1 MEFYYSSL
9 RVFLIYTY
17 YHLLNKDYLIYERP
31 VFIFNFSEVFF
42 SMSIVNLSEL
52 LEAGVH
58 FGHQSRRWNPKMF
71 PYIYAERNG
80 IHIIDLVQT
89 SQLLTQ
95 ACEFARQSAEE
106 GKKFLFVGTKRQA
119 SSVISQEAERC
130 GAYYINQRWLGGIL
144 TNWFTIR
151 TRVERLK
158 DLEYKE
164 ETGYL
169 DQLPKKET
177 AILRRELEKLRKNLT
192 GIKNMKR
199 LPDLVVI
206 VDQKRE
212 STAVQ
217 ECRTLGIP
225 IISILDSNCDPDL
238 TDIPIPGNDDAI
250 RSIKLIIGKL
260 ADSICEGN
268 KGQLSSFEAE

>member
-1 MEFYYSSL
+1 MAVVTL
-9 RVFLIYTY
+9 A
-17 YHLLNKDYLIYERP
+17 
-31 VFIFNFSEVFF
+31 
-42 SMSIVNLSEL
+42 EL

-71 PYIYAERNG
+71 PYIYAERNS

-89 SQLLTQ
+89 AQLLSQ
-95 ACEFARQSAEE
+95 ACEFVRKASEE
-106 GKKFLFVGTKRQA
+106 GKQFLFVGTKRQA
-119 SSVISQEAERC
+119 ASVIAQEAERC
-130 GAYYINQRWLGGIL
+130 GAYYVNQRWLGGIL

-158 DLEYKE
+158 DLEHKE
-164 ETGYL
+164 ESGYL

-177 AILRRELEKLRKNLT
+177 AMLRRELEKLRKNLT

-217 ECRTLGIP
+217 ECITLGIP

-238 TDIPIPGNDDAI
+238 TDVPIPGNDDAI

-260 ADSICEGN
+260 ADSISEGN
-268 KGQLSSFEAE
+268 KGQFASSDSEVEYI

>member
-1 MEFYYSSL
+1 MAVVTL
-9 RVFLIYTY
+9 A
-17 YHLLNKDYLIYERP
+17 
-31 VFIFNFSEVFF
+31 
-42 SMSIVNLSEL
+42 EL

-89 SQLLTQ
+89 AQLLTQ
-95 ACEFARQSAEE
+95 ACEFVRKASES

-119 SSVISQEAERC
+119 AAVISQEADRC
-130 GAYYINQRWLGGIL
+130 GAYYVNQRWLGGIL

-158 DLEYKE
+158 DLEQE
-164 ETGYL
+164 EESGYL

-177 AILRRELEKLRKNLT
+177 ATLRRELEKLRKNLN

-212 STAVQ
+212 NTAVQ
-217 ECRTLGIP
+217 ECITLGIP
-225 IISILDSNCDPDL
+225 IVSLLDSNCDPDL
-238 TDIPIPGNDDAI
+238 TDVPIPGNDDAI

-260 ADSICEGN
+260 ADSIYEGN
-268 KGQLSSFEAE
+268 QGQPICESNEN

>member
-1 MEFYYSSL
+1 MAVVTL
-9 RVFLIYTY
+9 A
-17 YHLLNKDYLIYERP
+17 
-31 VFIFNFSEVFF
+31 
-42 SMSIVNLSEL
+42 EL

-71 PYIYAERNG
+71 PYIYAERNS

-89 SQLLTQ
+89 AQLLTQ
-95 ACEFARQSAEE
+95 ACEFARKASEE
-106 GKKFLFVGTKRQA
+106 GKQFLFVGTKRQA
-119 SSVISQEAERC
+119 ASVIAQEAERC
-130 GAYYINQRWLGGIL
+130 GAYYVNQRWLGGIL

-158 DLEYKE
+158 DLEHKE
-164 ETGYL
+164 ESGYL

-177 AILRRELEKLRKNLT
+177 AMLRRELEKLRKNLT

-217 ECRTLGIP
+217 ECITLGIP

-238 TDIPIPGNDDAI
+238 TNVPIPGNDDAI

-260 ADSICEGN
+260 ADSISEGN
-268 KGQLSSFEAE
+268 KGQLSSPDSELEYI

>member
-1 MEFYYSSL
+1 MAVVTL
-9 RVFLIYTY
+9 A
-17 YHLLNKDYLIYERP
+17 
-31 VFIFNFSEVFF
+31 
-42 SMSIVNLSEL
+42 EL

-58 FGHQSRRWNPKMF
+58 FGHQARRWNPKMF

-89 SQLLTQ
+89 AQLLTQ
-95 ACEFARQSAEE
+95 ACDFVRKSSEE
-106 GKKFLFVGTKRQA
+106 GKTFLFVGTKRQA
-119 SSVISQEAERC
+119 SAVIAQEAERC
-130 GAYYINQRWLGGIL
+130 QSYYVNQRWLGGIL

-158 DLEYKE
+158 DLENKE
-164 ETGYL
+164 ESGYL

-177 AILRRELEKLRKNLT
+177 AILRRELEKLRKNLD

-199 LPDLVVI
+199 LPDLVIV

-217 ECRTLGIP
+217 ECKKLGIP
-225 IISILDSNCDPDL
+225 IISILDTNCNPEL
-238 TDIPIPGNDDAI
+238 ADIPIPANDDAI
-250 RSIKLIIGKL
+250 RSIKLILGTIANSILEGSNGKI
-260 ADSICEGN
+260 ST
-268 KGQLSSFEAE
+268 AEENQELQNIL

>member
-1 MEFYYSSL
+1 
-9 RVFLIYTY
+9 
-17 YHLLNKDYLIYERP
+17 
-31 VFIFNFSEVFF
+31 
-42 SMSIVNLSEL
+42 MSIVNLSEL

-95 ACEFARQSAEE
+95 ACEFARLSSEE

-158 DLEYKE
+158 DLEHKE
-164 ETGYL
+164 ESGYL

-192 GIKNMKR
+192 GIKHMKR

-268 KGQLSSFEAE
+268 KGQASTFELE

>member
-1 MEFYYSSL
+1 MTITL
-9 RVFLIYTY
+9 A
-17 YHLLNKDYLIYERP
+17 
-31 VFIFNFSEVFF
+31 
-42 SMSIVNLSEL
+42 EL
-52 LEAGVH
+52 LESGVH
-58 FGHQSRRWNPKMF
+58 FGHQARRWNPKMF

-89 SQLLTQ
+89 AQLLTE
-95 ACEFARQSAEE
+95 ACQFVKKSAEE

-119 SSVISQEAERC
+119 ASIIAQEAERC
-130 GAYYINQRWLGGIL
+130 GAFYINQRWLGGIL

-158 DLEYKE
+158 DLELKE

-169 DQLPKKET
+169 DKLPKKE
-177 AILRRELEKLRKNLT
+177 AAGLRRELEKLKRNLN

-212 STAVQ
+212 TTAVQ

-225 IISILDSNCDPDL
+225 IISILDTNCNPDL
-238 TDIPIPGNDDAI
+238 TDIAIPGNDDAI
-250 RSIKLIIGKL
+250 RSIKLIITKL
-260 ADSICEGN
+260 TDSICEGSLGYDEN
-268 KGQLSSFEAE
+268 NSDHE

>member
-1 MEFYYSSL
+1 MAVVTL
-9 RVFLIYTY
+9 A
-17 YHLLNKDYLIYERP
+17 
-31 VFIFNFSEVFF
+31 
-42 SMSIVNLSEL
+42 EL

-89 SQLLTQ
+89 AQLLTQ
-95 ACEFARQSAEE
+95 ACDFVCKASES

-119 SSVISQEAERC
+119 AAVISQEADRC
-130 GAYYINQRWLGGIL
+130 GAYYVNQRWLGGIL

-158 DLEYKE
+158 ELEQKE
-164 ETGYL
+164 ESGYL

-177 AILRRELEKLRKNLT
+177 ATLRRELEKLRKNLT

-212 STAVQ
+212 NTAVQ
-217 ECRTLGIP
+217 ECITLGIP
-225 IISILDSNCDPDL
+225 IVSLLDSNCDPDL
-238 TDIPIPGNDDAI
+238 TDVPIPGNDDAI

-268 KGQLSSFEAE
+268 QGQIIFESKEN

>member
-1 MEFYYSSL
+1 MAVVTL
-9 RVFLIYTY
+9 A
-17 YHLLNKDYLIYERP
+17 
-31 VFIFNFSEVFF
+31 
-42 SMSIVNLSEL
+42 EL

-89 SQLLTQ
+89 AQLLTQ
-95 ACEFARQSAEE
+95 ACEFAQKASEE
-106 GKKFLFVGTKRQA
+106 GKSFLFVGTKRQA
-119 SSVISQEAERC
+119 SAIVAQEAERC
-130 GAYYINQRWLGGIL
+130 GAHYVNQRWLGGIL

-151 TRVERLK
+151 TRVDRLK
-158 DLEYKE
+158 DLENKE
-164 ETGYL
+164 ENGYL

-177 AILRRELEKLRKNLT
+177 AILRRELEKLRKNLD

-199 LPDLVVI
+199 LPDLVVV

-217 ECRTLGIP
+217 ECRKLGIP
-225 IISILDSNCDPDL
+225 IISILDTNCNPEL
-238 TDIPIPGNDDAI
+238 ADIPIPANDDAI
-250 RSIKLIIGKL
+250 RSIKLILGKIS
-260 ADSICEGN
+260 DSICEGN
-268 KGQLSSFEAE
+268 NGKIALNTENNQELETVQ

>member
-1 MEFYYSSL
+1 MAVVTL
-9 RVFLIYTY
+9 A
-17 YHLLNKDYLIYERP
+17 
-31 VFIFNFSEVFF
+31 
-42 SMSIVNLSEL
+42 EL

-89 SQLLTQ
+89 SQLLTN
-95 ACEFARQSAEE
+95 ACDFVCKASEE

-119 SSVISQEAERC
+119 ASVISQEAEKC
-130 GAYYINQRWLGGIL
+130 GAFYINQRWLGGIL
-144 TNWFTIR
+144 TNWFTIK

-158 DLEYKE
+158 DLEQKE
-164 ETGYL
+164 ESGYL
-169 DQLPKKET
+169 DQLPKKE
-177 AILRRELEKLRKNLT
+177 ASSVRRELEKLRRNLN

-212 STAVQ
+212 STAIE
-217 ECRTLGIP
+217 ECIKLGITV
-225 IISILDSNCDPDL
+225 ISILDTNCDPDL
-238 TDIPIPGNDDAI
+238 ADIPIPANDDAI
-250 RSIKLIIGKL
+250 RSVKLILSK
-260 ADSICEGN
+260 
-268 KGQLSSFEAE
+268 LSSSISEGSRGALETDEIKK

>member
-1 MEFYYSSL
+1 MAVVTL
-9 RVFLIYTY
+9 A
-17 YHLLNKDYLIYERP
+17 
-31 VFIFNFSEVFF
+31 
-42 SMSIVNLSEL
+42 EL

-80 IHIIDLVQT
+80 IHIIDLIQT
-89 SQLLTQ
+89 AQLLTQ
-95 ACEFARQSAEE
+95 ACEFTRQASEQ
-106 GKKFLFVGTKRQA
+106 GKNFLFVGTKRQA
-119 SSVISQEAERC
+119 AAVVAQEAERC
-130 GAYYINQRWLGGIL
+130 GAYYVNQRWLGGIL

-158 DLEYKE
+158 DLENKE
-164 ETGYL
+164 ESGYL
-169 DQLPKKET
+169 DRLPKKET
-177 AILRRELEKLRKNLT
+177 ALLRRELEKLRKNLD

-217 ECRTLGIP
+217 ECRKLGIP
-225 IISILDSNCDPDL
+225 IISILDTNCNPEL
-238 TDIPIPGNDDAI
+238 ADIPIPANDDAI
-250 RSIKLIIGKL
+250 RSIKLILGKI
-260 ADSICEGN
+260 ADSISEGN
-268 KGQLSSFEAE
+268 NGKISSERNSSEELATVQ

>member
-1 MEFYYSSL
+1 MAVVTL
-9 RVFLIYTY
+9 A
-17 YHLLNKDYLIYERP
+17 
-31 VFIFNFSEVFF
+31 
-42 SMSIVNLSEL
+42 EL

-89 SQLLTQ
+89 AQLLTQ
-95 ACEFARQSAEE
+95 ACEFVRKASES

-119 SSVISQEAERC
+119 AAVISQEAERC
-130 GAYYINQRWLGGIL
+130 GAHYVNQRWLGGIL

-158 DLEYKE
+158 DLEQKE
-164 ETGYL
+164 ESGYL

-177 AILRRELEKLRKNLT
+177 ATLRRELEKLRKNLN
-192 GIKNMKR
+192 GIKTMKR
-199 LPDLVVI
+199 LPDLVII

-217 ECRTLGIP
+217 ECITLGIP
-225 IISILDSNCDPDL
+225 IISLLDSNCDPDL
-238 TDIPIPGNDDAI
+238 TDVPIPGNDDAI

-268 KGQLSSFEAE
+268 KGQPMNNNED

>member
-1 MEFYYSSL
+1 MA
-9 RVFLIYTY
+9 VVT
-17 YHLLNKDYLIYERP
+17 
-31 VFIFNFSEVFF
+31 
-42 SMSIVNLSEL
+42 LSEL

-89 SQLLTQ
+89 AELLTE
-95 ACEFARQSAEE
+95 ACNSVRKASEE

-119 SSVISQEAERC
+119 AGVIAQEAERC
-130 GAYYINQRWLGGIL
+130 GAHYINQRWLGGIL

-158 DLEYKE
+158 DLESKE
-164 ETGYL
+164 ESGYL

-177 AILRRELEKLRKNLT
+177 ALLKKELEKLRKNLN
-192 GIKNMKR
+192 GIKDMKR
-199 LPDLVVI
+199 LPDYVLI

-212 STAVQ
+212 NTAIQ
-217 ECRTLGIP
+217 ECMTLGIP
-225 IISILDSNCDPDL
+225 II
-238 TDIPIPGNDDAI
+238 
-250 RSIKLIIGKL
+250 
-260 ADSICEGN
+260 
-268 KGQLSSFEAE
+268 